1 MYGEA
6 SSGLFGRVSGVSL
19 CSSQVHGQEI
29 AVCVHPSVLYGYGG
43 KLASLESGGGM
54 GEPTFQY
61 ADPNVGDPVAGKR
74 AVSCSGGMRASR
86 SKLS

>member
-1 MYGEA
+1 MCA
-6 SSGLFGRVSGVSL
+6 SISTVWMGAS
-19 CSSQVHGQEI
+19 
-29 AVCVHPSVLYGYGG
+29 
-43 KLASLESGGGM
+43 KLAWESGGGM
-54 GEPTFQY
+54 GEPTLQY